1 MSNLQSTPIGAT
13 SDPKPTTAAQKKAWK
28 ASQDFEAILLRQIFQ
43 SMRKSTSI
51 LAGTD
56 GQEEPDGQMVDMAW
70 DGLANQV
77 SKSGGFGL
85 AKFLYPQMLGQQGA
99 NIPSDLQSP
108 PIPSSSTA
116 SLAYRASQAD
126 SKAASGKGSMDLAI
140 HKAAA
145 DSGLDPALIRA
156 VIQTE
161 SGGNA
166 SARSPKGAVGPM
178 QLMPKTASDLGVDPH
193 DPVQNILG
201 GSRYLASLKKQ
212 FGNDDLALAA
222 YNAGPGAVTQ
232 HGGIPPYPE
241 TQAYVRKVLQARDTL
256 KRSSP

>member
-1 MSNLQSTPIGAT
+1 MSNLQSTSIGDAAN
-13 SDPKPTTAAQKKAWK
+13 PKPTTAAQQKAWK

-43 SMRKSTSI
+43 SMRKSTAI
-51 LAGTD
+51 LSETD
-56 GQEEPDGQMVDMAW
+56 GQEEPDAQMVDMAW

-85 AKFLYPQMLGQQGA
+85 AKFLYPELLGQQGA
-99 NIPSDLQSP
+99 SIPTDLGASTDP
-108 PIPSSSTA
+108 TTAAASS
-116 SLAYRASQAD
+116 AYRAAQTQ
-126 SKAASGKGSMDLAI
+126 SKSASGGTSMDLAI
-140 HKAAA
+140 HRAAA

-166 SARSPKGAVGPM
+166 SARSPKGAIGPM
-178 QLMPKTASDLGVDPH
+178 QLMPGTASELGVDAH

-212 FGNDDLALAA
+212 FSTLPD
-222 YNAGPGAVTQ
+222 
-232 HGGIPPYPE
+232 
-241 TQAYVRKVLQARDTL
+241 LQAKLASMRQ
-256 KRSSP
+256 SPAVVTSTWCGA

>member
-1 MSNLQSTPIGAT
+1 MSNLQSTPIGTTAH
-13 SDPKPTTAAQKKAWK
+13 PEPTTAAQKKAWK

-43 SMRKSTSI
+43 SMRKSTAI
-51 LAGTD
+51 LSETD
-56 GQEEPDGQMVDMAW
+56 GQEEPDAQMVDMAW

-85 AKFLYPQMLGQQGA
+85 AKFLYPELLGQQGA
-99 NIPSDLQSP
+99 TIPTDLQSP
-108 PIPSSSTA
+108 IDPATATAAST
-116 SLAYRASQAD
+116 YRATQAQPKSTSGDTSLD
-126 SKAASGKGSMDLAI
+126 SAI
-140 HKAAA
+140 HRAAA

-166 SARSPKGAVGPM
+166 SALSPKGAIGPM
-178 QLMPKTASDLGVDPH
+178 QLMPGTASELGVDAH

-222 YNAGPGAVTQ
+222 YNAGPGAVSQ

-241 TQAYVRKVLQARDTL
+241 TRAYVRKVLQARDTL